1 MKRRTLIV
9 ICCVTVIVA
18 ILIAAISF
26 FADGHSS
33 DAGPAPSPTPSF
45 DEQVDA
51 LSEKLDALGWK
62 SYGHFGEFD
71 LSTDSPTNA
80 WGRDEEAQGYIDA
93 ITEAII
99 YGE

>member
-9 ICCVTVIVA
+9 ICCVIAVA
-18 ILIAAISF
+18 VLVVAAKLL
-26 FADGHSS
+26 ANGRNSS
-33 DAGPAPSPTPSF
+33 VSPTPTPSF

-99 YGE
+99 YGN

>member
-1 MKRRTLIV
+1 MKRRTLIAM
-9 ICCVTVIVA
+9 CCVAVIVA

-26 FADGHSS
+26 FADGHNS
-33 DAGPAPSPTPSF
+33 DAGPAPTPSF

>member
-1 MKRRTLIV
+1 MIAVAVLIV
-9 ICCVTVIVA
+9 
-18 ILIAAISF
+18 AAKLL
-26 FADGHSS
+26 ANGHSS
-33 DAGPAPSPTPSF
+33 SVSPTPTPSF

-51 LSEKLDALGWK
+51 LSEKLNALGWK

>member
-1 MKRRTLIV
+1 MKRRFLIV
-9 ICCVTVIVA
+9 ICCVIAVAVLIVA
-18 ILIAAISF
+18 TKLLT
-26 FADGHSS
+26 DGHGSGVS
-33 DAGPAPSPTPSF
+33 PTTTPTPSF
-45 DEQVDA
+45 DEQVN
-51 LSEKLDALGWK
+51 ALGWK

-99 YGE
+99 YGN

>member
-1 MKRRTLIV
+1 MKRRFLIV
-9 ICCVTVIVA
+9 ICCVIAVAVLIVA
-18 ILIAAISF
+18 TKLLT
-26 FADGHSS
+26 DGHGSGVS
-33 DAGPAPSPTPSF
+33 PAPSPTPSF

>member
-1 MKRRTLIV
+1 MKRRFLIV
-9 ICCVTVIVA
+9 ICCVIAVAVLIVA
-18 ILIAAISF
+18 TKLLT
-26 FADGHSS
+26 DGHGYGVS
-33 DAGPAPSPTPSF
+33 PATTPTPSF

-99 YGE
+99 YGN